1 LAHIFV
7 QEAKKWET
15 AGLAELAKPAYQAAL
30 SEALIEAYEP
40 TTSERDVVRQKSY
53 ALLKDKDLT
62 SAKLLIWGKIS
73 KI

>member
-1 LAHIFV
+1 
-7 QEAKKWET
+7 
-15 AGLAELAKPAYQAAL
+15 LAKPAYQAAL